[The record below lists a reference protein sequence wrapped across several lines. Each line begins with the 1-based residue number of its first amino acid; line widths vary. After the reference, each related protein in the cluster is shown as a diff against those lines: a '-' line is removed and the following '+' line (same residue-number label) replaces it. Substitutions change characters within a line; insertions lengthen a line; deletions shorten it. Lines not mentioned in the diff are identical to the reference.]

1 MKISIVIPIYKV
13 EAYIEKCLLS
23 VIRQDYKNIELILV
37 DDASPDDSIVIA
49 ERTIAN
55 SDFCGEYKLITHTE
69 NKGLS
74 AARNSGI
81 KVATGDYL
89 FFIDSDDELFD
100 KDSVAVLVRNAIATG
115 ADIVVGNYMGVK
127 TDTSYISKYRDTRV
141 LRGDSLIS
149 AFVKGDV
156 PITAWNKLINRKMFD
171 AGLMFKEGILNEDEL
186 FAYQTIFM
194 NPTVS
199 MSGTTTYRYNIRG
212 GSIMTTLNYNRLISP
227 IIVHEEVVS
236 SYKGD
241 NAELLRN
248 IDHFA
253 FKRHVNIVM
262 SDADSKTKRYLYQR
276 LRKSQRNIKGV
287 GIMRYIYN
295 FPIFLPLEIGFRMME
310 IIANKYAKSRNL

>member
-1 MKISIVIPIYKV
+1 MKISIIIPIYKV

-23 VIRQDYKNIELILV
+23 VMRQDYEKIELILV
-37 DDASPDDSIVIA
+37 DDASPDDSIEIA
-49 ERTIAN
+49 KRTIA
-55 SDFCGEYKLITHTE
+55 DCGFCGEFKLVTHTG

-74 AARNSGI
+74 VARNSGI
-81 KVATGDYL
+81 EVATGDYL
-89 FFIDSDDELFD
+89 FFLDSDDELFD
-100 KDSVAVLVRNAIATG
+100 KHSITLLVRNAKATG

-127 TDTSYISKYRDTRV
+127 PDSSYVSKYRDTRV
-141 LRGDSLIS
+141 LCGDSLIS

-156 PITAWNKLINRKMFD
+156 PITAWNKLINRRMFD

-236 SYKGD
+236 FYKGD

-253 FKRHVNIVM
+253 FKRHVDIIM
-262 SDADSKTKRYLYQR
+262 SDADAKIKRELYQR
-276 LRKSQRNIKGV
+276 LRKSQRKIKGV
-287 GIMRYIYN
+287 GKMRYIYN
-295 FPIFLPLEIGFRMME
+295 FHIFLPLEIGFRVME